1 MAEAHGVEIAHT
13 LAQLHHGSSSPSGP
27 PILIVF
33 INGLMLPRAPWQPTL
48 SMLPA
53 LFTNVNVPIYAL
65 TYDRYGQGESRLPP
79 PWKPDLHD
87 LSAAVAELETM
98 LNNTLATHPE
108 LTTTPTLLF
117 VSHSIGVPLARLHN
131 ATTIHPATAHL
142 FLDSNI
148 SNTDFVSLLPDPDSS
163 TFDATSIPPGITPED
178 LRSSRERMKA
188 MLHPSVPNPEGLD
201 RSTVGDL
208 VPHADKPELRGPKS
222 EAPFLTVVGHDPEA
236 FAEEGLRL
244 QGTPVALNTAYMQPP
259 WDEYNQG
266 LLRLSREDRVKGVV
280 IAQGAGHFVQR
291 DNVACV
297 AEEIGELVGKISK

>member
-1 MAEAHGVEIAHT
+1 MAEAHGIEIAHT
-13 LAQLHHGSSSPSGP
+13 LAQLHHGSSLPSGP

-53 LFTNVNVPIYAL
+53 LLTDVSVPIYAL
-65 TYDRYGQGESRLPP
+65 TYDRYGQGESRRPP
-79 PWKPDLHD
+79 PWKPELHD
-87 LSAAVAELETM
+87 LSTAATELETI
-98 LNNTLATHPE
+98 LNTTLADHAE
-108 LTTTPTLLF
+108 LTATPTLLF

-131 ATTIHPATAHL
+131 ATTANHATGHL

-148 SNTDFVSLLPDPDSS
+148 SNTDFVSLLPDPDSPN
-163 TFDATSIPPGITPED
+163 FDASSLPSGITADD

-201 RSTVGDL
+201 RSSVAEL
-208 VPHADKPELRGPKS
+208 VPHADRPELRGPDG
-222 EAPFLTVVGHDPEA
+222 EAPWLTVVGHDPVA

-259 WDEYNQG
+259 WDEYNRG
-266 LLRLSREDRVKGVV
+266 LLRLSSEDRVKGVV

-297 AEEIGELVGKISK
+297 AEEIRELVGKITK